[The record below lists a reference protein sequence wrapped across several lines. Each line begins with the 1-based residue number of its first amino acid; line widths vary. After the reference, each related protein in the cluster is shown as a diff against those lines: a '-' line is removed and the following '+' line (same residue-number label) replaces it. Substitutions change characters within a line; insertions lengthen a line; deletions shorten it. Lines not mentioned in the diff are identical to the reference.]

1 MTQVVTKTV
10 TTKITKSAVLAW
22 YNDPTQKIDDF
33 CSQYQLPN
41 DEAVTKKHL
50 VAILEQCGL
59 NLTERPKKVTI
70 KEKIVY
76 GVELVDDTVAEP
88 VNDLEVLEK
97 VLPELVSIV
106 GDINGGAIVGD
117 INGGAT
123 LTEL

>member
-1 MTQVVTKTV
+1 MAVVVTTKTV

-41 DEAVTKKHL
+41 GEAVTKKHL

-59 NLTERPKKVTI
+59 DLKDRPKKVTI

-88 VNDLEVLEK
+88 VEDLLEEEGLISM
-97 VLPELVSIV
+97 VADSNEEE
-106 GDINGGAIVGD
+106 
-117 INGGAT
+117 T
-123 LTEL
+123 LIEA